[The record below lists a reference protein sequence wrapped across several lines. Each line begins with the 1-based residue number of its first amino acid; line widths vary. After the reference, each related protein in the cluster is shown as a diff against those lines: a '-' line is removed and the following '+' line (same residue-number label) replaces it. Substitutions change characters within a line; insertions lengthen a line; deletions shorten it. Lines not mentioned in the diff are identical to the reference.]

1 VTTPLA
7 AALLALL
14 RAEGIVP
21 NRVCADSRRVQA
33 GDIFLAYPGHASDG
47 RMFIADAI
55 AKGAAAVVWEREG
68 FEWGEQFSVPNV
80 PVDQLRWLAGDIA
93 DEVFGHPSESLWM
106 VGITGTNGKTSVSQ
120 WLARAFAD
128 LGKRCA
134 VIGTLGMGFPGRLDP
149 SANTT
154 PDSIV
159 LHEQLARLKTE
170 GAEAVTM
177 EVSSIG
183 LDQGRINGV
192 RLDIAVF
199 TNLTRDHLDYHHT
212 MDAYAAAKA
221 QLFNQIGLRAAVL
234 NFDDIMG
241 VSQARRLEATA
252 VEVVGYTLIPDNV
265 DAAPAKYVLVAEQ
278 LRNTPTGMRFIVSC
292 EGQREELIVGLV
304 GQFNVSNLLAV
315 IAVLIESGY
324 GFAQAVDAARRLTP
338 PEGRMQ
344 TLGGIGEPM
353 IVVDYAHTPDA
364 LEQAILALR
373 PTANSRGGRVI
384 CVFGCG
390 GDRDPGKRP
399 MMGEVAERL
408 AHQVIITSDNPRSE
422 NPDSIL
428 DDIARGAPQAQR
440 ITDRA
445 TAIRAALAMAQDDD
459 IVLIAGKGHETYQ
472 EVGGRREHFS
482 DAEQARAALKVWTQT
497 RTAGHGSG
505 GHDA

>member
-7 AALLALL
+7 AAMLTLL
-14 RAEGIVP
+14 RAEGITS
-21 NRVCADSRRVQA
+21 NRVCADSRRVQP
-33 GDIFLAYPGHASDG
+33 GDIFLAYPGLASDG
-47 RMFIADAI
+47 RLFIADAI
-55 AKGAAAVVWEREG
+55 AKGASAVVWEREG
-68 FEWGEQFSVPNV
+68 FEWGPQFNVPNV

-120 WLARAFAD
+120 WLARAFSD

-149 SANTT
+149 SVNTT

-159 LHEQLARLKTE
+159 LHEQLARLKSD
-170 GAEAVTM
+170 GARAVTM

-183 LDQGRINGV
+183 LDQGRINGC
-192 RLDIAVF
+192 RLDVAVF
-199 TNLTRDHLDYHHT
+199 TNLTRDHLDYHRT
-212 MDAYAAAKA
+212 MEAYAAAKA
-221 QLFNQIGLRAAVL
+221 QLFDQMGLSSVVL

-241 VSQARRLEATA
+241 VAQARRLEASA
-252 VEVVGYTLIPDNV
+252 VDVVGYTLIPDNIG
-265 DAAPAKYVLVAEQ
+265 AAAAKYVLVAEQ
-278 LRNTPTGMRFIVSC
+278 LRNTPNGMRFVVSC
-292 EGQREELIVGLV
+292 DGRREELIVGLV

-315 IAVLIESGY
+315 IGVLIQSGY
-324 GFAQAVDAARRLTP
+324 SFMEAVDAARRLTP

-344 TLGGIGEPM
+344 TLGGVGEPM
-353 IVVDYAHTPDA
+353 VVVDYAHTPDA

-390 GDRDPGKRP
+390 GDRDPGKRS

-408 AHQVIITSDNPRSE
+408 AQHVIITSDNPRSE
-422 NPDSIL
+422 DPELIL
-428 DDIARGAPQAQR
+428 DAIAQGAPNAQR
-440 ITDRA
+440 ISDRA
-445 TAIRAALAMAQDDD
+445 AAIRAALSMAQDDD

-472 EVGGRREHFS
+472 EIAGKREHFS
-482 DAEQARAALKVWTQT
+482 DAEQARAALKSWSQS
-497 RTAGHGSG
+497 RARDQDGG
-505 GHDA
+505 GHNA